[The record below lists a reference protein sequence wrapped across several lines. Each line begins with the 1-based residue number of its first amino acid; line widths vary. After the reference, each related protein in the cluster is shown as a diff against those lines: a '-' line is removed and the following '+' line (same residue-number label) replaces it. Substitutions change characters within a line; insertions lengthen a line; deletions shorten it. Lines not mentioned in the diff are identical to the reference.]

1 MEVALIITTY
11 NWPTALELT
20 LRSVTAQTRVPD
32 EILVAD
38 DGSDAETA
46 HMIKKVLG
54 SGSVPWC
61 HVRHADQGVR
71 QSRIKNLAVRH
82 SRSDYLIFVDHDVVL
97 HPNFVR
103 DHLSMA
109 ENRLFLQGKRVL
121 LPRAE
126 TERIMERGI
135 FHAPNPWMKGLS
147 NRKNTFRLPWIGRRL
162 SRPKRFERT
171 LRGCNLSLFREDFL
185 QVDGFDE
192 VFDGS
197 WGREDSDFC
206 YRLFHAGVQ
215 VKTLW
220 FMAVQYHLFHGVTAK
235 WDKERLDEEIERNL
249 REERKTAR
257 QGYSC
262 LTQEGDIVAASRG
275 FGVNDD

>member
-11 NWPTALELT
+11 NWPSALELN
-20 LRSVTAQTRVPD
+20 LRSVVAQTRVPD
-32 EILVAD
+32 EILIAD
-38 DGSDAETA
+38 DGSDAETGR
-46 HMIKKVLG
+46 IVKKVLS
-54 SGSVPWC
+54 SGNVPWC
-61 HVRHADQGVR
+61 HVRHSDQGVR

-97 HPNFVR
+97 HPHFVH

-109 ENRLFLQGKRVL
+109 QNGFFLQGKRVL

-126 TERIMERGI
+126 TERVINQGI
-135 FHAPNPWMKGLS
+135 FHVPGPWMKGLA
-147 NRKNTFRLPWIGRRL
+147 NRKNALRLPWFGRCL

-185 QVDGFDE
+185 RVDGFDE

-215 VKTLW
+215 VKSLW
-220 FMAVQYHLFHGVTAK
+220 FMAIQYHLFHGATAK
-235 WDKERLDEEIERNL
+235 WDKERLDAEINRNL
-249 REERKTAR
+249 REERKTALK
-257 QGYSC
+257 GYGS
-262 LTQEGDIVAASRG
+262 LSPEGEIVSTSRG
-275 FGVNDD
+275 LAAKC